1 MNDLVIQQ
9 WDMKCMNIRCW
20 YEYVLSRYGLTTE
33 DKWGLRKVD
42 WRMPPDAVIESS
54 CPMCNKGMLALY
66 RGRWNMGQVLLV
78 SDEVAV

>member
-9 WDMKCMNIRCW
+9 WDMIYLNGDCSHKYI
-20 YEYVLSRYGLTTE
+20 LSRYGLTT
-33 DKWGLRKVD
+33 DDQWGLRKVD
-42 WRMPPDAVIESS
+42 WRMPPDAVIESQ
-54 CPMCNKGMLALY
+54 CPRCKGAPLAMY